1 MATLADLIKQREELE
16 QTISALQN
24 EARADAIAKV
34 RGLMA
39 DHGLSIADIAGK
51 PARPAAA
58 PEQKRTVAVKYRDKA
73 GNAWSGRGLKPKWL
87 VAALA
92 TGKSLDDF
100 QV

>member
-1 MATLADLIKQREELE
+1 MATLAELIKQREELE
-16 QTISALQN
+16 QAISSLQH

-34 RGLMA
+34 RALMA

-51 PARPAAA
+51 PSRPAVAS
-58 PEQKRTVAVKYRDKA
+58 EERRTVAVKYRDKS

-100 QV
+100 RV